1 MKVIIFYRKSFN
13 KDPVT
18 HLIFSVTNSV
28 VGHVIFTATKVM
40 KDMKRAMFAIAMAIV
55 AGGLFSC
62 KSEYTCKCE
71 KIYYDSTQ
79 TVTYNDGSYILKDNR
94 ARAEDRCNAQE
105 STGTDLRGNYSRQC
119 RIDD

>member
-1 MKVIIFYRKSFN
+1 
-13 KDPVT
+13 
-18 HLIFSVTNSV
+18 
-28 VGHVIFTATKVM
+28 M
-40 KDMKRAMFAIAMAIV
+40 KDMRHAIVTIALAIV

-62 KSEYTCKCE
+62 KSEYTCECE
-71 KIYYDSTQ
+71 KIYQDSTR

-105 STGTDLRGNYSRQC
+105 STGTDIRGDYSRQC